1 MFLAAH
7 WMSILWCT
15 RVPLWMTYCGSV
27 CGGVATREM
36 FHVDVCDEALQFQ
49 GLQAGYVK
57 YILPVGRTNR
67 TATDS
72 E

>member
-1 MFLAAH
+1 M
-7 WMSILWCT
+7 
-15 RVPLWMTYCGSV
+15 
-27 CGGVATREM
+27 
-36 FHVDVCDEALQFQ
+36 DVCDEALQFQ